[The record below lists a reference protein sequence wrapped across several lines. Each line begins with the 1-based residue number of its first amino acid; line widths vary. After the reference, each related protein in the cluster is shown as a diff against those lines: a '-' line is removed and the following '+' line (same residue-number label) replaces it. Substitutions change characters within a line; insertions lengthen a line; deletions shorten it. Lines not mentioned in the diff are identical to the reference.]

1 MPNRMKS
8 LSGSINLGRVV
19 DVDTETLSGRDFFG
33 FKIQSGGASIF
44 YSIYLQQVSFYSME
58 SSVTAQDNEP
68 RVTFITRKFLSI
80 QEEMPTVVIVRKHIP
95 LSAAM
100 QLIVTDRQLP
110 DGMYEQYLIEPEN
123 D

>member
-1 MPNRMKS
+1 MVKLN
-8 LSGSINLGRVV
+8 V
-19 DVDTETLSGRDFFG
+19 DCC
-33 FKIQSGGASIF
+33 
-44 YSIYLQQVSFYSME
+44 
-58 SSVTAQDNEP
+58 SVTAQDNEP
-68 RVTFITRKFLSI
+68 RVTFTTRKFLTA
-80 QEEMPTVVIVRKHIP
+80 QDETPTVTVVREHVP